1 VRRFPRRGRQA
12 GERSGRKAASVN
24 KNPQARR
31 AGQRKGLQWWWW
43 WPGVRG
49 PWSRRGPRAGEGPAF
64 SPQFPLSQRGVDTF
78 DRTRKWVGGPG
89 FPPPPAQLGGA
100 ASSVVLAV
108 SAKMKWTRW
117 AASSQITCPPPPTCS
132 DISPADHRCQR
143 RRAGKNGGGLAAA
156 AAAVRVYRWVITSIV
171 TIHLPLP
178 YTVGSCACCAI
189 QKMDPMLYSQFKRYD

>member
-24 KNPQARR
+24 KNPQARGR
-31 AGQRKGLQWWWW
+31 GCSGGGGGQVSAARGL
-43 WPGVRG
+43 
-49 PWSRRGPRAGEGPAF
+49 
-64 SPQFPLSQRGVDTF
+64 GVDRGRGRARLSLLSSLSLSAGLTLL
-78 DRTRKWVGGPG
+78 TAHGNGWEAPG
-89 FPPPPAQLGGA
+89 SPPAQLGGA
-100 ASSVVLAV
+100 ASSVA
-108 SAKMKWTRW
+108 AKMKWTRW
-117 AASSQITCPPPPTCS
+117 KTAPPLPITDASSQITCPPPPTCS